1 MLSKDDIKKLAELA
15 RIRVDEKDAEAL
27 AGQIGSILGYV
38 GQIKEVSGGVVGDE
52 VQFGTSVN
60 ALRDDT
66 NENPGGTHTE
76 ALLREAPQTQD
87 GYVKVKKIL

>member
-1 MLSKDDIKKLAELA
+1 MLSKEDIKKLADLA

-38 GQIKEVSGGVVGDE
+38 SQIKEVAGDVTQE

-60 ALRDDT
+60 ALREDA
-66 NENPGGTHTE
+66 NENEGGAYTE
-76 ALLREAPQTQD
+76 ALLREAPQKKD

>member
-1 MLSKDDIKKLAELA
+1 MLSKEDIKKLADLA
-15 RIRVDEKDAEAL
+15 RIKVDEKDAEAL

-38 GQIKEVSGGVVGDE
+38 GQIKEVSGGVVSDE

-60 ALRDDT
+60 AFREDA
-66 NENPGGTHTE
+66 NENPGGTYTE
-76 ALLREAPQTQD
+76 ALLREAPQKQD

>member
-38 GQIKEVSGGVVGDE
+38 GQIKEVAHIVTDE

-60 ALRDDT
+60 ALREDT
-66 NENPGGTHTE
+66 NENPGGTYTE

>member
-38 GQIKEVSGGVVGDE
+38 GQMYK
-52 VQFGTSVN
+52 
-60 ALRDDT
+60 
-66 NENPGGTHTE
+66 
-76 ALLREAPQTQD
+76 
-87 GYVKVKKIL
+87 